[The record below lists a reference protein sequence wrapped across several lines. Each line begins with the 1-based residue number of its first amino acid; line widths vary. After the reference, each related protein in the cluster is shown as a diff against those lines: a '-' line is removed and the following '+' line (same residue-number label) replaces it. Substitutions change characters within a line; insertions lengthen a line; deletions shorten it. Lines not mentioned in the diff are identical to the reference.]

1 MRADAVVSVVRWV
14 TGTQRGY
21 LALAAVASVVAL
33 ASALVMQYGFG
44 LPPCDLCIEQRWG
57 FAGAG
62 VLAAGGLLVHR
73 IGVSLRAMV
82 AAVACGVPGDR
93 GTRVSGTSAWSSN
106 GGRGPIPARR
116 PVRTPRQPMKLLDA
130 IMNAPLVRCDEIP
143 ASLLGLSIAGW
154 VVVSALAMT
163 ALAVVV
169 LTRSRRVV
177 R

>member
-1 MRADAVVSVVRWV
+1 MRTDIVASVWRWV
-14 TGTQRGY
+14 VGTPRGY

-62 VLAAGGLLVHR
+62 GFAVCGLLVHR
-73 IGVSLRAMV
+73 IGVSQRAVV
-82 AAVACGVPGDR
+82 AAVGAAFLVTAGLAVRHVGVEQKWWPGPETCTATGADAQ
-93 GTRVSGTSAWSSN
+93 TTDE
-106 GGRGPIPARR
+106 
-116 PVRTPRQPMKLLDA
+116 LLDA

-154 VVVSALAMT
+154 VVVT
-163 ALAVVV
+163 ASVLAVLAALVFA
-169 LTRSRRVV
+169 RSREAV

>member
-1 MRADAVVSVVRWV
+1 MRVDAVVSVVRWV
-14 TGTQRGY
+14 TGTLRGY

-44 LPPCDLCIEQRWG
+44 LPPCALCIEQRWG

-73 IGVSLRAMV
+73 IGISLRAMV
-82 AAVACGVPGDR
+82 AAVAVAFLVTAGLGFRHVGVEQQWWPGPDTCTAT
-93 GTRVSGTSAWSSN
+93 GAGAQTTDE
-106 GGRGPIPARR
+106 
-116 PVRTPRQPMKLLDA
+116 LLDA

-143 ASLLGLSIAGW
+143 ASLFGLSIAGW